1 MGEAGVRL
9 CTQNLSE
16 VLPSWLGCC
25 MEGGSAPWLELHSQ
39 LSSLVWLVPSC
50 CILLIP
56 YCQED
61 SPLPAC
67 PPFRGITEMKRET
80 RLRRWAGQSRAD

>member
-16 VLPSWLGCC
+16 VLPSRLGCC
-25 MEGGSAPWLELHSQ
+25 MEGGSTLWLELHSQ
-39 LSSLVWLVPSC
+39 LSNLVWLMPPC
-50 CILLIP
+50 CILPIP

-61 SPLPAC
+61 NPLPAC
-67 PPFRGITEMKRET
+67 PCFWSVTEMKRET
-80 RLRRWAGQSRAD
+80 RLRRWAGQSRA